1 MKILSLG
8 VFFFWNINQFS
19 KVSLQSMT
27 QSKKINYIDVI
38 IFKARF
44 PLVDKSRYL
53 TISFG

>member
-8 VFFFWNINQFS
+8 FFFFWNINQFS